1 MCVHTDTQTHK
12 HTNTQTHKQTHT
24 QTQQKKRSS
33 DLDAVVNFTAKRAV
47 TDAPAR
53 GLEDVRKGLIS
64 NCVQVFLTVFLT
76 VFLPCS

>member
-1 MCVHTDTQTHK
+1 MQSQKDK
-12 HTNTQTHKQTHT
+12 

-47 TDAPAR
+47 TEAPAR

-64 NCVQVFLTVFLT
+64 NCVQVFLTVFL
-76 VFLPCS
+76 PCSFRVPSVLLTAQGSH